1 MRYIED
7 YANHGVHIYYV
18 GFLNEPDLSTP
29 YASMQSSGRQAADCI
44 KILHP
49 ALQGAG
55 LDTDIPCCDGS
66 GWEQQRARLTGI
78 QRYHQEMNLGL
89 VTTHGYSSYP
99 GTPFQTTLKVWQT
112 EWSTF
117 DDLNYRWYT
126 PGGSE
131 RDGITW
137 ANNIRN
143 TFADSNV
150 NGFLYWWGAAEK
162 TDNAMLIF
170 INHTNIVRP
179 TKRLWA
185 FAYFGKK
192 FMRQGATRIEATS
205 QQPLVVTAFQNS
217 DGSTAVQVIN
227 NSNKTESVALQYPFQ
242 SGCHVE
248 AYLTIEDYD
257 LEVVDV
263 ANSKAGKRTAQLP
276 GQSLLSFYI
285 TQ

>member
-1 MRYIED
+1 MRYIQD
-7 YANHGVHIYYV
+7 YAKHGVHIDYV
-18 GFLNEPDLSTP
+18 GFLNEPDLTTP
-29 YASMQSSGRQAADCI
+29 YASMQASGRQAADFI
-44 KILHP
+44 KVLHP
-49 ALQGAG
+49 ALQQAG
-55 LDTDIPCCDGS
+55 LSTEIACCDGS

-78 QRYHQEMNLGL
+78 QRYHQEKNLGL
-89 VTTHGYSSYP
+89 VTSHGYSSYP
-99 GTPFQTTLKVWQT
+99 GTPFNTDLKVWQT

-131 RDGITW
+131 SDGITW

-162 TDNAMLIF
+162 TDNEMLIF

-185 FAYFGKK
+185 HAHFGKK
-192 FMRQGATRIEATS
+192 FVRQGATRIEATAP
-205 QQPLVVTAFQNS
+205 QPLNVTAFENV
-217 DGSTAVQVIN
+217 DGSTAIQVIN
-227 NSNKTESVALQYPFQ
+227 NSNKTEGVSLQFP
-242 SGCHVE
+242 SHKGRHVE
-248 AYLTIEDYD
+248 AYLTNEEHD
-257 LEVVDV
+257 LAAVGVT
-263 ANSKAGKRTAQLP
+263 NSRGGRRTAQVP

-285 TQ
+285 TP